1 MEAIAETQAGALS
14 VGAELL
20 GDMAD
25 TPWGQRIAR
34 LTELVPRLVP
44 GVCGATTTVWD
55 GSAEPPT
62 TATHPDL
69 ADLVTVQLRAADG
82 PIPTALGTHEPVHAD
97 DLLTDE
103 RWPRYRASALGTGI
117 RASATLPFRREG
129 VSVTVTLY
137 RLRPGGL
144 AHAAQ
149 GPSALLGQLLTDTV
163 ARDNRYRR
171 ALATVDQLDAA
182 LHSRA
187 VIDQACGIVMHVLGC
202 EADAAFGVL
211 RRISQRTNRK
221 LADLARTVV
230 DSRGRDLAGPGTDAG
245 APARA
250 YDRMA
255 QAGFAGR

>member
-1 MEAIAETQAGALS
+1 MEAIAQTQAGVLS
-14 VGAELL
+14 AGAELL

-34 LTELVPRLVP
+34 LTELIPRLVP
-44 GVCGATTTVWD
+44 GTCGATTTVWD
-55 GSAEPPT
+55 GTTESPT

-69 ADLVTVQLRAADG
+69 AELVTVQLRAAEG
-82 PIPTALGTHEPVHAD
+82 PIPTAVGTRAPVHAD

-117 RASATLPFRREG
+117 RASATLPFHRAG
-129 VSVTVTLY
+129 VTVTVTVY

-144 AHAAQ
+144 EHAAE
-149 GPSALLGQLLTDTV
+149 GPSALLGKLLTDTV
-163 ARDNRYRR
+163 ARERRYRR

-202 EADAAFGVL
+202 DTDTAFGVL
-211 RRISQRTNRK
+211 RRISQHTNRK

-230 DSRGRDLAGPGTDAG
+230 DNRGQDLPPG
-245 APARA
+245 
-250 YDRMA
+250 
-255 QAGFAGR
+255 